1 MTAHPIK
8 WGAPPG
14 ARELVAVAAG
24 GEASSDRDKPSVG
37 EAEAFLHDPIR
48 SQAAIDPTIGSAMM
62 KIPMPPGSGSTT
74 VSSVT
79 IYESRAGILATTER
93 KKYLSS
99 GAGLAAIFRDY
110 LA

>member
-8 WGAPPG
+8 WGAPT
-14 ARELVAVAAG
+14 
-24 GEASSDRDKPSVG
+24 VG
-37 EAEAFLHDPIR
+37 
-48 SQAAIDPTIGSAMM
+48 
-62 KIPMPPGSGSTT
+62 
-74 VSSVT
+74 SVT
-79 IYESRAGILATTER
+79 IFKSRAGILATILATTEI

>member
-1 MTAHPIK
+1 MTAHPIT
-8 WGAPPG
+8 WGAPP
-14 ARELVAVAAG
+14 
-24 GEASSDRDKPSVG
+24 
-37 EAEAFLHDPIR
+37 
-48 SQAAIDPTIGSAMM
+48 
-62 KIPMPPGSGSTT
+62 

-79 IYESRAGILATTER
+79 IFKSRAGILATTER